1 FDGEDLQGVL
11 IKPAGYKKGDKVPV
25 VVYFYRYMSQRMFD
39 FPKME
44 LNHRPNFPMFTS
56 NGYAVFLPD
65 IRFEIG
71 HPGKSSTQ
79 TMINATQ
86 KLIDLG

>member
-1 FDGEDLQGVL
+1 
-11 IKPAGYKKGDKVPV
+11 VPV
-25 VVYFYRYMSQRMFD
+25 VIYFYRYMSQRRYD

-71 HPGKSSTQ
+71 KPGPSSTQ
-79 TMINATQ
+79 TMINAAQ
-86 KLIDLG
+86 KLIDIGVAKKDAIG